1 MRIKVFSKICG
12 KVKRFFSIYAGLP
25 KSIYV
30 LFAVRIIN
38 ALGAFVG
45 PFLTLFLSKKIGLS
59 SSTIGTFIMLNS
71 FSTVPGSLVGG
82 KISDTFGRKN
92 VLVVFQ
98 GMSALCYIPCAF
110 LGKSILIPF
119 LLILSS
125 FFNSV
130 AQPAYGAMV
139 ADLTDINN
147 RKNAYS
153 LLYLG
158 INLGFS
164 IGPMI
169 AGFLYANYLK
179 MLFIGNSI
187 AVFISIIIIYVF
199 IKETIPEKGA
209 DENII
214 NEFEK
219 ADEENLFAALINRP
233 MLLYFALLSMIY
245 SFVYA
250 QYPFCIPLQVD
261 GIFKNSAII
270 YGQIMGTNGITVI
283 LLTTLITGMTKKLS
297 AIQNVAFAG
306 IFYGIGFGM
315 MYFIKSYYMFI
326 IATVIWTIGEIMQST
341 NSGVYIANHTPMS
354 HRGRFNAV
362 IPIITGAGFA
372 IGPQIMGVYIK
383 NRRVID
389 AWPIVFALAITASV
403 LFYVLYIAEN
413 KIKIK
418 NSHSI

>member
-1 MRIKVFSKICG
+1 MRIKVFSKVYE
-12 KVKRFFSIYAGLP
+12 KVKGFFNIYAGLP

-30 LFAVRIIN
+30 LFVVRIIN

-45 PFLTLFLSKKIGLS
+45 PFLTMFLSKKIGLS
-59 SSTIGTFIMLNS
+59 STTIGTFIMLNS
-71 FSTVPGSLVGG
+71 LSTVPGSLVGG

-92 VLVVFQ
+92 VLVFFQ
-98 GMSALCYIPCAF
+98 GMAALCYIPCAF

-169 AGFLYANYLK
+169 AGFLYANYIK

-187 AVFISIIIIYVF
+187 AVFISVAVIFIF
-199 IKETIPEKGA
+199 IKETRPEKEA
-209 DENII
+209 DEHII
-214 NEFEK
+214 NDFEK
-219 ADEENLFAALINRP
+219 VDEGNLFGALAKRP

-261 GIFKNSAII
+261 KIFKNSSIV
-270 YGQIMGTNGITVI
+270 YGQIMATNGITVI

-297 AIQNVAFAG
+297 AIQNVALAG
-306 IFYGIGFGM
+306 IFYAFGFGM
-315 MYFIKSYYMFI
+315 MYFIKGYFMFI
-326 IATVIWTIGEIMQST
+326 VATVIWTIGEIMQST

-362 IPIITGAGFA
+362 IPLITGAGFA
-372 IGPQIMGVYIK
+372 IGPQIMGIYIR

-389 AWPIVFALAITASV
+389 AWPVVFVIAITASA

-413 KIKIK
+413 KIRTK
-418 NSHSI
+418 NDCSI